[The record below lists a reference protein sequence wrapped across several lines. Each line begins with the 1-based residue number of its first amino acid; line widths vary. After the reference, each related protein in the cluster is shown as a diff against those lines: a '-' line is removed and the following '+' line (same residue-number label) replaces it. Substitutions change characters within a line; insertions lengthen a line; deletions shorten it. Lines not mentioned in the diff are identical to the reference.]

1 MSIHQPPVTRTE
13 RIIAEIWCDVL
24 ELDEVG
30 VLDNFFEVG
39 GYSMLMQLVR
49 AQIAERTGVRPTL
62 PELFIHST
70 IRSCAAFLDGSA
82 TGGAAK
88 GATAKG
94 GSATAGTATTGQQD
108 ADRVTDGVTDRETE
122 RETVRE
128 TDIAVIGLACRFPDA
143 VDTDQFWHNLV
154 SGVDSI
160 SRFPPK
166 SIPGPGGGKREYV
179 PARGLLRE
187 PEWFDAGYF
196 GYTPREALLTDPQHR
211 VLLECA
217 VEAIEGAG
225 YDPDRFPGLIG
236 IYAGCSL
243 SSYTETLRARQQEDH
258 SITTWDI
265 LMGTTG
271 DYLAS
276 RIAYKLGLRGPT
288 ANVQAACATSLYAVH
303 FAARALLAGECD
315 LALAGGSSVRL
326 PAELDNYRVGGIT
339 SPSGVCSPFDTAAD
353 GVVGGQGCGIAVLKR
368 LSAAVAD
375 GDHIHAVLRGSA
387 VNNDGRERAG
397 FTAPGVRGQVEVVRA
412 AQRAAGVTPSS
423 ITYVEAHGTGTR
435 VGDPIEV
442 AGLNQAF
449 DDGKPR
455 AEPCLLGSVKG
466 NIGHLDAAAGIAGFI
481 KTVLAVERGTVP
493 PSLHYAVPNP
503 DIDFAAGPFVVVT
516 EPTPWAPVGQPRRAG
531 LTARGLGG
539 NNAHIVLEQPP
550 APRPRAGS
558 EDHQVLV
565 LSAHTPA
572 ALDELTARIAARLA
586 DRPDLE
592 LRDVAWTLQVGRRQH
607 GYRRFA
613 VVRDREDALRVLGGG
628 APERLVG
635 GDHARDGRAVALLL
649 PQTADAGVVR
659 HWEALGP
666 APDLTLWPDCDDAAI
681 GSALDTPGRVF
692 LELGAP
698 GTAARLREHPRW
710 TPEHIVVTVTDPLAA
725 LGELWL
731 AGLPI
736 DWAAA
741 RTKPARTGSAR
752 TTEPAGA
759 AEPVRRVPLP
769 GYPFQ
774 RQPYLLEAGPAVQPS
789 SSAPGA
795 GPTTERTVSM
805 LFTEMLGLAEVDPED
820 SFFDLGGDSLV
831 ANELVGRLEQ
841 LLPVRLEVRAMYDAP
856 SVREFTALVEEQLRG
871 EAVRSD

>member
-13 RIIAEIWCDVL
+13 RILAEIWCDVL

-82 TGGAAK
+82 PGG
-88 GATAKG
+88 TAKV
-94 GSATAGTATTGQQD
+94 GTAAASTTSRQD
-108 ADRVTDGVTDRETE
+108 NGLVAEGSSDRD
-122 RETVRE
+122 TVRGE
-128 TDIAVIGLACRFPDA
+128 VRDTDIAVIGLACRFPDA
-143 VDTDQFWHNLV
+143 VDADQFWDNLV

-243 SSYTETLRARQQEDH
+243 SSYTETLRARQREDQ

-265 LMGTTG
+265 LMGTTS

-353 GVVGGQGCGIAVLKR
+353 GVVGGQGCGITVLKR
-368 LSAAVAD
+368 LSEAIAD

-387 VNNDGRERAG
+387 VNNDGRDRAG

-423 ITYVEAHGTGTR
+423 ITYLEAHGTGTR

-449 DDGKPR
+449 DDGQPR
-455 AEPCLLGSVKG
+455 EEPCLLGSVKG

-493 PSLHYAVPNP
+493 PSLHYSVPNP

-550 APRPRAGS
+550 APLPRAGA
-558 EDHQVLV
+558 EDHQLLV

-572 ALDELTARIAARLA
+572 ALDELTARVAGRLA

-592 LRDVAWTLQVGRRQH
+592 LRDVAWTLQVGRRLH

-613 VVRDREDALRVLGGG
+613 VVRDRQDALRVLGGG
-628 APERLVG
+628 APERLVD
-635 GDHARDGRAVALLL
+635 GDHARDGRAVALVL
-649 PQTADAGVVR
+649 PRTVDAERVR
-659 HWEALGP
+659 HWQALGP
-666 APDLTLWPDCDDAAI
+666 APDLTLGPDSDEAAI

-692 LELGAP
+692 LDLGDP

-710 TPEHIVVTVTDPLAA
+710 TPEHLVVPVTDPLAA

-731 AGLPI
+731 AGLSI

-741 RTKPARTGSAR
+741 RT
-752 TTEPAGA
+752 EPA
-759 AEPVRRVPLP
+759 RRVPLP

-774 RQPYLLEAGPAVQPS
+774 RQAYLLEAGPVVQPS
-789 SSAPGA
+789 PSAPEA
-795 GPTTERTVSM
+795 GPNTERTVSM
-805 LFTEMLGLAEVDPED
+805 LFTEMLGLPEVDPED

-831 ANELVGRLEQ
+831 ANELMGRLEQ

-856 SVREFTALVEEQLRG
+856 SVREFTALVEEQLRDA
-871 EAVRSD
+871 AVRHD

>member
-1 MSIHQPPVTRTE
+1 MSIHQPPATRTE
-13 RIIAEIWCDVL
+13 RIVAGIWCDVL

-82 TGGAAK
+82 AGGTATGGTAKGATAKGATAKGATAK

-94 GSATAGTATTGQQD
+94 GSVTAGTA
-108 ADRVTDGVTDRETE
+108 AERASDGG
-122 RETVRE
+122 TVRG

-166 SIPGPGGGKREYV
+166 RVPGPGGGKREYV

-196 GYTPREALLTDPQHR
+196 GYTPREVLLTDPQHR

-265 LMGTTG
+265 LMGTTS

-303 FAARALLAGECD
+303 FAARALIAGECD

-353 GVVGGQGCGIAVLKR
+353 GVVGGQGCGITVLKR
-368 LSAAVAD
+368 LSEAVAD

-387 VNNDGRERAG
+387 VNNDGRDRAG

-449 DDGKPR
+449 DDGEPR

-493 PSLHYAVPNP
+493 PSLHYSVPNP

-516 EPTPWAPVGQPRRAG
+516 EPTSWEPVGQPRRAG

-550 APRPRAGS
+550 APRPRAGG
-558 EDHQVLV
+558 EDDQVLV
-565 LSAHTPA
+565 LSAHTPV
-572 ALDELTARIAARLA
+572 ALDELTARIARRLA
-586 DRPDLE
+586 DRPELE

-628 APERLVG
+628 APERLVD
-635 GDHARDGRAVALLL
+635 GDHARDGRAVALVL
-649 PQTADAGVVR
+649 PQAADAEVVR
-659 HWEALGP
+659 HWQALGLD
-666 APDLTLWPDCDDAAI
+666 PDLTLRPDCDEAAI
-681 GSALDTPGRVF
+681 GAALDTPGRVF

-741 RTKPARTGSAR
+741 ATQPAHPQ
-752 TTEPAGA
+752 PA
-759 AEPVRRVPLP
+759 RRVPLP

-795 GPTTERTVSM
+795 GPNTERTVSM
-805 LFTEMLGLAEVDPED
+805 LFTEMLGLPEVDPEE

-856 SVREFTALVEEQLRG
+856 SVREFTALVEEQLRS
-871 EAVRSD
+871 EAVRRD

>member
-1 MSIHQPPVTRTE
+1 MSIRQPPVTRTE
-13 RIIAEIWCDVL
+13 RILADIWCDVL

-82 TGGAAK
+82 TGGSGPGGSAK
-88 GATAKG
+88 GGTAKG
-94 GSATAGTATTGQQD
+94 GTATAGTTIRQD
-108 ADRVTDGVTDRETE
+108 KGPLAEGSSGRDTFRD
-122 RETVRE
+122 

-143 VDTDQFWHNLV
+143 VDADQFWDNLV

-179 PARGLLRE
+179 PARGLLHE

-243 SSYTETLRARQQEDH
+243 SSYTETLRARQQEDR

-265 LMGTTG
+265 LMGTTS

-353 GVVGGQGCGIAVLKR
+353 GVVGGQGCGITVLKR
-368 LSAAVAD
+368 LSEAVAD

-387 VNNDGRERAG
+387 VNNDGRDRAG

-412 AQRAAGVTPSS
+412 AQRAAGVTPAS

-455 AEPCLLGSVKG
+455 EEPCLLGSVKG

-481 KTVLAVERGTVP
+481 KTVLAVERGTLP
-493 PSLHYAVPNP
+493 PSLHYSVPNP

-516 EPTPWAPVGQPRRAG
+516 GPTPWAPVGQPRRAG

-550 APRPRAGS
+550 APLPRAGT

-572 ALDELTARIAARLA
+572 ALDELTARIADRLA

-592 LRDVAWTLQVGRRQH
+592 LRDVAWTLQVGRRLH
-607 GYRRFA
+607 GYRRYA
-613 VVRDREDALRVLGGG
+613 VVRDRQDALRVLRGG
-628 APERLVG
+628 APEWLVS
-635 GDHARDGRAVALLL
+635 GDHARDGRAVALLV
-649 PQTADAGVVR
+649 PRTVDAELVR
-659 HWEALGP
+659 HWQALGP
-666 APDLTLWPDCDDAAI
+666 VPDLTLGPDSDDAAI

-692 LELGAP
+692 LDLGDPAA
-698 GTAARLREHPRW
+698 AARLREHPRW

-741 RTKPARTGSAR
+741 RT
-752 TTEPAGA
+752 EPA
-759 AEPVRRVPLP
+759 RRVPLP

-789 SSAPGA
+789 SSAPEA
-795 GPTTERTVSM
+795 GPNTERTVSM
-805 LFTEMLGLAEVDPED
+805 LFTEMLGLPEVDPED

-871 EAVRSD
+871 AAVRHD

>member
-13 RIIAEIWCDVL
+13 RILAEIWCDVL

-82 TGGAAK
+82 PGG
-88 GATAKG
+88 TAKV
-94 GSATAGTATTGQQD
+94 GTAAARTTGRQD
-108 ADRVTDGVTDRETE
+108 NGPVAEGSSDRD
-122 RETVRE
+122 TVRGAVRD

-143 VDTDQFWHNLV
+143 VDADQFWDNLV

-160 SRFPPK
+160 SRFPPR

-179 PARGLLRE
+179 PARGLLRD

-243 SSYTETLRARQQEDH
+243 SSYTETLRARQREDQ

-353 GVVGGQGCGIAVLKR
+353 GVVGGQGCGITVLKR
-368 LSAAVAD
+368 LSEAIAD

-455 AEPCLLGSVKG
+455 DEPCLLGSVKG

-493 PSLHYAVPNP
+493 PSLHYSVPNP
-503 DIDFAAGPFVVVT
+503 DIDFAAGPFAVVT
-516 EPTPWAPVGQPRRAG
+516 EPTPWAPGGQPRRAG

-539 NNAHIVLEQPP
+539 NNAHVVLEQPP
-550 APRPRAGS
+550 APLPRTGS
-558 EDHQVLV
+558 EDRQLLV

-572 ALDELTARIAARLA
+572 ALDELTARVAGRIA

-592 LRDVAWTLQVGRRQH
+592 LRDVSWTLQVGRRLH

-613 VVRDREDALRVLGGG
+613 VVRDRQDALRVLGGG
-628 APERLVG
+628 APERLVD
-635 GDHARDGRAVALLL
+635 GDHARDGRAVALLV
-649 PQTADAGVVR
+649 PRTAGAEPVR
-659 HWEALGP
+659 YWQALGP
-666 APDLTLWPDCDDAAI
+666 APDLVLGPDSDDAAI

-692 LELGAP
+692 LDLGDP
-698 GTAARLREHPRW
+698 VTVARLREHPRW
-710 TPEHIVVTVTDPLAA
+710 TPEHLVVPVTDPLAA

-736 DWAAA
+736 DWSAA
-741 RTKPARTGSAR
+741 RT
-752 TTEPAGA
+752 EPG
-759 AEPVRRVPLP
+759 RRVPLP

-789 SSAPGA
+789 PSAPEA
-795 GPTTERTVSM
+795 GPTTERTVST
-805 LFTEMLGLAEVDPED
+805 LFTEMLGLPEIDPEE

-831 ANELVGRLEQ
+831 ANELLGRLEQ

-871 EAVRSD
+871 AAVRHD

>member
-1 MSIHQPPVTRTE
+1 MTVHQPPVTRTE
-13 RIIAEIWCDVL
+13 RTLAEIWCDVL

-82 TGGAAK
+82 PGGPAK
-88 GATAKG
+88 SGTAKG
-94 GSATAGTATTGQQD
+94 GTAAAGTTSRQNNGLMAEGSS
-108 ADRVTDGVTDRETE
+108 DRD
-122 RETVRE
+122 TVRGAVRD

-143 VDTDQFWHNLV
+143 VDADQFWDNLV

-179 PARGLLRE
+179 PARGLLRD

-243 SSYTETLRARQQEDH
+243 SSYTETLRARQREDQ

-265 LMGTTG
+265 LMGTTS

-353 GVVGGQGCGIAVLKR
+353 GVVGGQGCGITVLKR
-368 LSAAVAD
+368 LSEAIAD

-412 AQRAAGVTPSS
+412 AQRAAGVMPSS

-455 AEPCLLGSVKG
+455 EEPCLLGSVKG

-493 PSLHYAVPNP
+493 PSLHYSVPNP

-550 APRPRAGS
+550 APLPRTGA
-558 EDHQVLV
+558 EDHQLLV

-572 ALDELTARIAARLA
+572 ALDELTALVAGRLA
-586 DRPDLE
+586 DRPELE
-592 LRDVAWTLQVGRRQH
+592 LRDVAWTLQVGRRLH

-613 VVRDREDALRVLGGG
+613 VVRDRQDALRVLGGG
-628 APERLVG
+628 APERLVD
-635 GDHARDGRAVALLL
+635 GDHARDGRAVALLA
-649 PQTADAGVVR
+649 PRTADAGLVR
-659 HWEALGP
+659 HWQALGP
-666 APDLTLWPDCDDAAI
+666 APDLTLGPDSDEAAI

-692 LELGAP
+692 LDLGDP
-698 GTAARLREHPRW
+698 GTAARLRAHPRW
-710 TPEHIVVTVTDPLAA
+710 TAEHLVVPVTDPLAA

-741 RTKPARTGSAR
+741 RTEPAR
-752 TTEPAGA
+752 
-759 AEPVRRVPLP
+759 RVSLP

-789 SSAPGA
+789 PSAPEA
-795 GPTTERTVSM
+795 GPNTERTVSM
-805 LFTEMLGLAEVDPED
+805 LFTEMLGLPEVDPED

-831 ANELVGRLEQ
+831 ANELMGRLEQ

-856 SVREFTALVEEQLRG
+856 SVREFTALVEEQLRDA
-871 EAVRSD
+871 AVRHD

>member
-13 RIIAEIWCDVL
+13 RILAEIWCDVL

-82 TGGAAK
+82 PGG
-88 GATAKG
+88 TAKV
-94 GSATAGTATTGQQD
+94 GTAAASTTSRQD
-108 ADRVTDGVTDRETE
+108 NGLVAEGSSDRD
-122 RETVRE
+122 TVRGE
-128 TDIAVIGLACRFPDA
+128 VRDTDIAVIGLACRFPDA
-143 VDTDQFWHNLV
+143 VDADQFWDNLV

-243 SSYTETLRARQQEDH
+243 SSYTETLRARQREDQ

-265 LMGTTG
+265 LMGTTS

-339 SPSGVCSPFDTAAD
+339 SPSGVCSPFDTSAD
-353 GVVGGQGCGIAVLKR
+353 GVVGGQGCGITVLKR
-368 LSAAVAD
+368 LSEAIAD

-387 VNNDGRERAG
+387 VNNDGRDRAG

-423 ITYVEAHGTGTR
+423 ITYLEAHGTGTR

-449 DDGKPR
+449 DDGQPR
-455 AEPCLLGSVKG
+455 EEPCLLGSVKG

-493 PSLHYAVPNP
+493 PSLHYSVPNP

-550 APRPRAGS
+550 APLPRAGAD
-558 EDHQVLV
+558 DHQLLV

-572 ALDELTARIAARLA
+572 ALDELTARVAGRLA

-592 LRDVAWTLQVGRRQH
+592 LRDVAWTLQVGRRLH

-613 VVRDREDALRVLGGG
+613 VVRDRQDALRVLGGG
-628 APERLVG
+628 APERLVD
-635 GDHARDGRAVALLL
+635 GDHARDGRAVALVL
-649 PQTADAGVVR
+649 PRTADAERVR
-659 HWEALGP
+659 HWQALGP
-666 APDLTLWPDCDDAAI
+666 APDLTLGPDSDEAAI

-692 LELGAP
+692 LDLGDP

-710 TPEHIVVTVTDPLAA
+710 TPEHLVVPVTDPLAA

-741 RTKPARTGSAR
+741 RT
-752 TTEPAGA
+752 EPA
-759 AEPVRRVPLP
+759 RRVPLP

-774 RQPYLLEAGPAVQPS
+774 RQPYLLEAGPVVQPS
-789 SSAPGA
+789 PSAPEA
-795 GPTTERTVSM
+795 GPNTERTVSM
-805 LFTEMLGLAEVDPED
+805 LFTEMLGLPEVDPED

-831 ANELVGRLEQ
+831 ANELMGRLEQ

-856 SVREFTALVEEQLRG
+856 SVREFTALVEEQLRDA
-871 EAVRSD
+871 AVRHD

>member
-1 MSIHQPPVTRTE
+1 MTVHQPPVTRTE
-13 RIIAEIWCDVL
+13 RILAEIWCDVL
-24 ELDEVG
+24 ELDAVG

-82 TGGAAK
+82 PGGPAKSGTAA
-88 GATAKG
+88 
-94 GSATAGTATTGQQD
+94 AGTTSRQD
-108 ADRVTDGVTDRETE
+108 NDLVAEGSSDRD
-122 RETVRE
+122 TVRGAVRD

-143 VDTDQFWHNLV
+143 VDADQFWDNLV

-179 PARGLLRE
+179 PARGLLRD

-243 SSYTETLRARQQEDH
+243 SSYTETLRARQREDQ

-265 LMGTTG
+265 LMGTTS

-353 GVVGGQGCGIAVLKR
+353 GVVGGQGCGITVLKR
-368 LSAAVAD
+368 LSEAIAD

-455 AEPCLLGSVKG
+455 EEPCLLGSVKG

-493 PSLHYAVPNP
+493 PSLHYSVPNP

-550 APRPRAGS
+550 APLPRTGA
-558 EDHQVLV
+558 EDHQLLV

-572 ALDELTARIAARLA
+572 ALDELTALVAGRLA
-586 DRPDLE
+586 DRPELE
-592 LRDVAWTLQVGRRQH
+592 LRDVAWTLQVGRRLH

-613 VVRDREDALRVLGGG
+613 VVRDRQDALRVLGGG
-628 APERLVG
+628 APERLVD
-635 GDHARDGRAVALLL
+635 GDHARDGRAVALLA
-649 PQTADAGVVR
+649 PRTADAGLVR
-659 HWEALGP
+659 HWQSLGP
-666 APDLTLWPDCDDAAI
+666 APDLTLGPDSDEAAI

-692 LELGAP
+692 LDLGDP

-710 TPEHIVVTVTDPLAA
+710 TAEHLVVPVTDPLAA

-741 RTKPARTGSAR
+741 RT
-752 TTEPAGA
+752 EPA
-759 AEPVRRVPLP
+759 RRVPLP

-789 SSAPGA
+789 PSAPEA
-795 GPTTERTVSM
+795 GPNTERTVSM
-805 LFTEMLGLAEVDPED
+805 LFTEMLGLPEVDPED

-831 ANELVGRLEQ
+831 ANELMGRLEQ

-856 SVREFTALVEEQLRG
+856 SVREFTALVEEQLRDA
-871 EAVRSD
+871 AVRHD

>member
-1 MSIHQPPVTRTE
+1 MSTRQPPVTPTE
-13 RIIAEIWCDVL
+13 RILAEIWCDVL

-82 TGGAAK
+82 KGGS
-88 GATAKG
+88 AKG
-94 GSATAGTATTGQQD
+94 GSAAGGSIPGESARAAVATSATAGSGAGLRD
-108 ADRVTDGVTDRETE
+108 
-122 RETVRE
+122 TVRD

-143 VDTDQFWHNLV
+143 ADADQFWDNLV

-243 SSYTETLRARQQEDH
+243 SSYTETLRARQQEDQ

-265 LMGTTG
+265 LMGTTS

-339 SPSGVCSPFDTAAD
+339 SPSGICSPFDTAAD
-353 GVVGGQGCGIAVLKR
+353 GVVGGQGSGIAVLKR
-368 LSAAVAD
+368 LSEAIAD

-387 VNNDGRERAG
+387 VNNDGRDRAG

-412 AQRAAGVTPSS
+412 AQSAAGVTPAS
-423 ITYVEAHGTGTR
+423 ITYIEAHGTGTR

-455 AEPCLLGSVKG
+455 EEPCLLGSVKG

-481 KTVLAVERGTVP
+481 KTVLAVERGTLP
-493 PSLHYAVPNP
+493 PSLHYSVPNP

-550 APRPRAGS
+550 APLPRAET
-558 EDHQVLV
+558 EDHQLLV

-572 ALDELTARIAARLA
+572 ALDELTARIAGRLA
-586 DRPDLE
+586 ERPDLE
-592 LRDVAWTLQVGRRQH
+592 LRDVAWTLQVGRRLH

-628 APERLVG
+628 APERLVT
-635 GDHARDGRAVALLL
+635 GDHARDGRAVALLA
-649 PQTADAGVVR
+649 PRTADAEVLR
-659 HWEALGP
+659 HWQALGLD
-666 APDLTLWPDCDDAAI
+666 PDLTLDLDLVLDPDRDEAAL

-692 LELGAP
+692 LVLGDP
-698 GTAARLREHPRW
+698 GAAARLREHPRW
-710 TPEHIVVTVTDPLAA
+710 TPEHIAVTVTDPLAA

-731 AGLPI
+731 AGLPV

-741 RTKPARTGSAR
+741 RT
-752 TTEPAGA
+752 EPA
-759 AEPVRRVPLP
+759 RRVPLP

-789 SSAPGA
+789 PSAPEA
-795 GPTTERTVSM
+795 GPNTERTVSM
-805 LFTEMLGLAEVDPED
+805 LFTEMLGLPEVDRED

-871 EAVRSD
+871 AAVRND

>member
-1 MSIHQPPVTRTE
+1 MSIHEPPVTRTE
-13 RIIAEIWCDVL
+13 RILAEIWCEVL

-70 IRSCAAFLDGSA
+70 IRSCAAFLDGSPA
-82 TGGAAK
+82 EGSAAGSSAKDGAGKGGA
-88 GATAKG
+88 
-94 GSATAGTATTGQQD
+94 ATAGTT
-108 ADRVTDGVTDRETE
+108 DRWDNGPSTDGSSDRDTA
-122 RETVRE
+122 REAVRD

-143 VDTDQFWHNLV
+143 VDVDRFWDNLV

-236 IYAGCSL
+236 VYAGCSL
-243 SSYTETLRARQQEDH
+243 SSYTETLRAAQREDR

-353 GVVGGQGCGIAVLKR
+353 GVVGGQGCGITVLKR
-368 LSAAVAD
+368 LAEAVAD

-387 VNNDGRERAG
+387 VNNDGRDRAG

-423 ITYVEAHGTGTR
+423 VTYVEAHGTGTR

-449 DDGKPR
+449 DDGQPR
-455 AEPCLLGSVKG
+455 EEPCLLGSVKG
-466 NIGHLDAAAGIAGFI
+466 NIGHLDAAAGIAGFV

-493 PSLHYAVPNP
+493 PSLHYSVPNP
-503 DIDFAAGPFVVVT
+503 DIDFAAGPFVVAT
-516 EPTPWAPVGQPRRAG
+516 EPTPWAPAGQPRRAG

-550 APRPRAGS
+550 APPPRAKTG
-558 EDHQVLV
+558 DHQVLV

-572 ALDELTARIAARLA
+572 ALDELTARLAGRLA

-592 LRDVAWTLQVGRRQH
+592 LRDVAWTLQVGRRLH

-613 VVRDREDALRVLGGG
+613 VVRDRQDALRVLLGG

-635 GDHARDGRAVALLL
+635 GEHARDGRAVALLV
-649 PQTADAGVVR
+649 PRQADAEAVR
-659 HWEALGP
+659 HWQALGLH
-666 APDLTLWPDCDDAAI
+666 PDLTLGPDTDDAAI

-692 LELGAP
+692 LDLGVP
-698 GTAARLREHPRW
+698 GAAARLREHPRW
-710 TPEHIVVTVTDPLAA
+710 TPDHLVVTVTDPLAA

-731 AGLPI
+731 AGLPV

-741 RTKPARTGSAR
+741 RTG
-752 TTEPAGA
+752 
-759 AEPVRRVPLP
+759 PVRRVPLP

-774 RQPYLLEAGPAVQPS
+774 RQPYLLEAEPTGQPS
-789 SSAPGA
+789 PSVPEA
-795 GPTTERTVSM
+795 GPNTERTVSM
-805 LFTEMLGLAEVDPED
+805 LFTEMLGLPEVDPED

-831 ANELVGRLEQ
+831 ANELVGRLEL
-841 LLPVRLEVRAMYDAP
+841 LLPVRLEARAMYDAP

-871 EAVRSD
+871 AAVRGD

>member
-1 MSIHQPPVTRTE
+1 MTVHQPPVTRTE
-13 RIIAEIWCDVL
+13 RILAEIWCDVL

-82 TGGAAK
+82 PGGPAKSGTAA
-88 GATAKG
+88 
-94 GSATAGTATTGQQD
+94 AGTTSRQNNDLVAEGSS
-108 ADRVTDGVTDRETE
+108 DRD
-122 RETVRE
+122 TVRGAVRD

-143 VDTDQFWHNLV
+143 VDADQFWDNLV

-179 PARGLLRE
+179 PARGLLRD

-243 SSYTETLRARQQEDH
+243 SSYTETLRARQREDQ

-265 LMGTTG
+265 LMGTTS

-353 GVVGGQGCGIAVLKR
+353 GVVGGQGCGITVLKR
-368 LSAAVAD
+368 LSEAIAD

-423 ITYVEAHGTGTR
+423 ITYLEAHGTGTR

-455 AEPCLLGSVKG
+455 EEPCLLGSVKG

-493 PSLHYAVPNP
+493 PSLHYSVPNP

-550 APRPRAGS
+550 APLPRTGA
-558 EDHQVLV
+558 EDHQLLV

-572 ALDELTARIAARLA
+572 ALDELTARVAGRLA
-586 DRPDLE
+586 DRPELE
-592 LRDVAWTLQVGRRQH
+592 LRDVAWTLQVGRRLH

-613 VVRDREDALRVLGGG
+613 VVRDRQDALRVLGGG
-628 APERLVG
+628 APERLVD
-635 GDHARDGRAVALLL
+635 GDHARDGRAVALLA
-649 PQTADAGVVR
+649 PRTADAGLVR
-659 HWEALGP
+659 HWQALGP
-666 APDLTLWPDCDDAAI
+666 APDLTLGPDSDEAAI

-692 LELGAP
+692 LDLGDP

-710 TPEHIVVTVTDPLAA
+710 TAEHLVVPVTDPLAA

-741 RTKPARTGSAR
+741 RT
-752 TTEPAGA
+752 EPA
-759 AEPVRRVPLP
+759 RRVPLP

-789 SSAPGA
+789 PSAPEA
-795 GPTTERTVSM
+795 GPNTERTVSM
-805 LFTEMLGLAEVDPED
+805 LFTEMLGLPEVDPED

-831 ANELVGRLEQ
+831 ANELMGRLEQ

-871 EAVRSD
+871 AAVRHD